1 MMIMLTH
8 YPLRHIGGPE
18 MAEMKFST
26 LDAEKLA
33 KLKSFENELGSWI
46 LAVEPAKEL
55 ADLSAAQLARLQAL
69 EEELGVVLLAYVPP
83 A

>member
-1 MMIMLTH
+1 L
-8 YPLRHIGGPE
+8 E
-18 MAEMKFST
+18 VV
-26 LDAEKLA
+26 
-33 KLKSFENELGSWI
+33 